1 MVDRKLGRGL
11 DFFLSGVRGKPSVP
25 EPAKPQ
31 ETTATY
37 PVSRLVPNPRQPR
50 KSIGQ
55 AELEQLAESIRK
67 SGILQPILVR
77 KVGDTVEIVAGE
89 RRWRAAQLAGLSEVP
104 VLVRSISDEESALFA
119 LVENLQREDL
129 NPLEKAAAFKQLS
142 EQLKV
147 GQEVIA
153 AKVGLDRSTVAN
165 FMRLLD
171 LSHPVQEHVSRG
183 TLSMGHA
190 RALLAISD
198 SSTQAKIAD
207 EVVRSSMSVRQLE
220 ERVRSLQQGHT
231 KAGHTKREKGRP
243 VWVNEIEEN
252 LVEALATA
260 VTVQYGR
267 KRSRIVI
274 DCAGREEFERIYKR
288 LRGT

>member
-11 DFFLSGVRGKPSVP
+11 DFFLSGVRGKPTVP
-25 EPAKPQ
+25 EPARPP
-31 ETTATY
+31 ESTATY
-37 PVSRLVPNPRQPR
+37 PVNRLVPNPRQPR
-50 KSIGQ
+50 RNLGQ

-104 VLVRSISDEESALFA
+104 VLVRAISDEESALFA

-153 AKVGLDRSTVAN
+153 TKVGLDRSTVAN

-171 LSHPVQEHVSRG
+171 LSPAVQEHVSRG

-198 SSTQAKIAD
+198 SSTQAKVAD
-207 EVVRSSMSVRQLE
+207 EVVRSSMSVRHLE
-220 ERVRSLQQGHT
+220 EKVRGLQQGHKT
-231 KAGHTKREKGRP
+231 GRTKREKGRP
-243 VWVNEIEEN
+243 VWVNELEEN
-252 LVEALATA
+252 LVEALGTA

-274 DCAGREEFERIYKR
+274 DCGGREEFERIYKR